1 MTSQT
6 PLLGFTK
13 TGEWMQGE
21 QGYITE
27 EGNTG
32 REKGRLEMEEDA
44 RPKDHLPRLEL
55 TSLPA
60 HPHSRRHGG
69 QRWEP
74 QGQGW
79 KDDVLT
85 EQPYGPCSRKQA
97 LPNRCKAVGGDL
109 PEPE

>member
-1 MTSQT
+1 MDARRIR
-6 PLLGFTK
+6 L
-13 TGEWMQGE
+13 
-21 QGYITE
+21 YITE

-32 REKGRLEMEEDA
+32 REEGRLEMEEDA
-44 RPKDHLPRLEL
+44 RQKDHLPRLEL

-85 EQPYGPCSRKQA
+85 QQPDGPCSRKQA
-97 LPNRCKAVGGDL
+97 LSNRCKAVGGDL

>member
-32 REKGRLEMEEDA
+32 ERKGRLEMERRRQTKGPPAQTGANFPPGPPPLTAA
-44 RPKDHLPRLEL
+44 RR
-55 TSLPA
+55 A
-60 HPHSRRHGG
+60 
-69 QRWEP
+69 
-74 QGQGW
+74 
-79 KDDVLT
+79 
-85 EQPYGPCSRKQA
+85 
-97 LPNRCKAVGGDL
+97 AVGAAG
-109 PEPE
+109 PGVEG